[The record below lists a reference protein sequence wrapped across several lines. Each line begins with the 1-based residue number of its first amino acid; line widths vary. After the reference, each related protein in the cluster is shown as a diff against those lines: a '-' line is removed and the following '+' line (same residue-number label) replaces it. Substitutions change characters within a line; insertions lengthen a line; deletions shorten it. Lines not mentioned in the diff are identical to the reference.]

1 MAKFTIIIAQ
11 INVIILILLFYNIN
25 LYFNIINIF
34 IRPKCI
40 LITILKMEAIT
51 ATLIKIEDFLKIKLN
66 DLNSNLIMKM
76 LEILNLI

>member
-1 MAKFTIIIAQ
+1 MVKFAIIIAQ
-11 INVIILILLFYNIN
+11 TNVIILILLFYNIN

-40 LITILKMEAIT
+40 LIAILKIEAIM
-51 ATLIKIEDFLKIKLN
+51 AILIKIEDFLKIKLN